1 MLSVEN
7 GSDVILPNAKDID
20 YRDGGAAAAVSSEES
35 EKCESKLESRASM
48 TLDFPTYECACS
60 AENLFLVW
68 ERVLKVRLSC
78 RDGVRLHFYGFPL

>member
-35 EKCESKLESRASM
+35 EKCKSKLESRASM
-48 TLDFPTYECACS
+48 TLVFPPPRECACS
-60 AENLFLVW
+60 AEILLLVW
-68 ERVLKVRLSC
+68 RRVLKVRLS
-78 RDGVRLHFYGFPL
+78 V